1 MFSAVSY
8 MEGGKEESV
17 ELYVIASFTLQIL
30 KFHEKD
36 FLKWKA

>member
-8 MEGGKEESV
+8 MGGGGKEESV

-36 FLKWKA
+36 FLK